1 MINFGYQNIFH
12 EYFIISGQ
20 ITAHSA
26 QVYYLPRLYSPIFL
40 PQLIFLYMHNCCKG
54 GAKDEKKL
62 QKTVDKSR
70 YVMYSK
76 EVRVAR

>member
-1 MINFGYQNIFH
+1 
-12 EYFIISGQ
+12 
-20 ITAHSA
+20 
-26 QVYYLPRLYSPIFL
+26 
-40 PQLIFLYMHNCCKG
+40 MHNCCKG